1 MPSAT
6 LFISRSNRA
15 ALCSHVLKK
24 ESMQDKSVYLQY
36 YTAYRLKTMVLGMPT
51 FLFIEWH
58 SSNTQR
64 VYL

>member
-1 MPSAT
+1 
-6 LFISRSNRA
+6 
-15 ALCSHVLKK
+15 
-24 ESMQDKSVYLQY
+24 MQDKSVYLEY

-58 SSNTQR
+58 SSNAQI